1 MLLFSFVFLGSSLFL
16 TRYVGGV
23 GFILANCINM
33 ASRIVHSCH
42 FIHSFFAATPHTPL
56 WDAVPSV
63 WTIVSFLTAMAITI
77 GSEV

>member
-1 MLLFSFVFLGSSLFL
+1 MLLFSFVFLGSSLL
-16 TRYVGGV
+16 LSRYIGGV

-33 ASRIVHSCH
+33 ATRIAHSCH

-56 WDAVPSV
+56 LDALPSI
-63 WTIVSFLTAMAITI
+63 WSIGSLLTAMAITT